1 MPYLNFSW
9 VIDDKLAGHRTPSFM
24 EDLVWLKKQG
34 IMSLVRMAEKRG
46 AEITSLHISQQEL
59 WDCYEPVPDFSA
71 PVKVQIDKMVSFI
84 CKSLAAGRPVGVS
97 CWGGLGRTGTI
108 LACYL
113 VSQGYDADEAIDK
126 VRAKRPGSIETESQ
140 KAAIKEYA
148 RPTKDNLSRNLR
160 F

>member
-9 VIDDKLAGHRTPSFM
+9 VIDDKLAGHRTPSFV
-24 EDLVWLKKQG
+24 EDLVWLKTQG
-34 IMSLVRMAEKRG
+34 ILSLVRMVEKRG
-46 AEITSLHISQQEL
+46 AEITSLDISKQGF

-84 CKSLAAGRPVGVS
+84 FKSLDAGRPVGVS

-113 VSQGYDADEAIDK
+113 VSQGYHANEAIDK
-126 VRAKRPGSIETESQ
+126 IRAKRPGSIETESQ
-140 KAAIKEYA
+140 IKVIKEFA
-148 RPTKDNLSRNLR
+148 TLR
-160 F
+160 AQG